1 MRNVSLSVLL
11 AAAVLAA
18 ACRPAAPPAPTPPA
32 AVVAPTPPPP
42 PPIDAAGRWVLL
54 LEAQGQ
60 AIEVIMDLTKI
71 SEGEY
76 GGSASSQVFPPVQLT
91 KASLAGNRLTIHS
104 PAPTGDVAVFNLII
118 EGDLLSGDWSMP
130 GMGSRVTGRRIP

>member
-1 MRNVSLSVLL
+1 MRTVSLSVLL

-42 PPIDAAGRWVLL
+42 IDAAGRWVLL
-54 LEAQGQ
+54 IEAQGQ